1 MFLFEV
7 KRLIWSA
14 VKIEF
19 FELYFLQPVL
29 GGHPSLLL
37 RRFVFRMAECEPG
50 TSDWWWTARDH
61 GKGGG
66 HPVLSGHLAISQGGS
81 LNTSSTVL
89 NKNETI
95 INAGYWVL
103 SENRKN

>member
-14 VKIEF
+14 LKIEF

-37 RRFVFRMAECEPG
+37 RRFVFRMAEANAERVTGDELQG
-50 TSDWWWTARDH
+50 TMGRAAVT
-61 GKGGG
+61 
-66 HPVLSGHLAISQGGS
+66 L
-81 LNTSSTVL
+81 
-89 NKNETI
+89 
-95 INAGYWVL
+95 Y
-103 SENRKN
+103 